1 MNHRFYYSYSYCF
14 LHILFLAR
22 RVFPTAAF
30 HPSVRTAPSTTAL
43 NLFQRPRKYDGD
55 AAAQAEIRALF
66 LLWNDALA
74 TGDARIVTARYA
86 EDAVLFPVDSDIP
99 RMDRD
104 SIRAYYDT
112 FLRKRPQVFQIKSQL
127 RIGKGWAQDSGIY
140 ELTLAEEGTML
151 EARYSFLYAQENGQW
166 KIQHQHSSVRP
177 ESVRFNQPIAESQV
191 RDLFQVWQRALVSLD
206 PKVVADLY
214 TRNAV
219 VFPMDS
225 DTPRNSRDAVQ
236 DYYRTF
242 LKRGPV
248 AKLQDSFVQI
258 SSNWAKHIGMYEIA
272 MQDKR
277 EKIRCRFSFLYT
289 FEEGQWRIA
298 HHHASVMPEGIAVAQ
313 PITQQQ
319 VRSWFQEWN
328 DALATGDA
336 SIVASRYARNAV
348 YLPTL
353 SDAPRTTNHL
363 IRDYFEMFLK
373 RGPECAIESGDI
385 FLGTNWALDFG
396 VYSFTLDGGETKI
409 RARYSFVYSY
419 EDGDWKISH
428 HHSSIMPEVLLSYE
442 EEEESAA
449 LQKPRL

>member
-1 MNHRFYYSYSYCF
+1 
-14 LHILFLAR
+14 
-22 RVFPTAAF
+22 
-30 HPSVRTAPSTTAL
+30 
-43 NLFQRPRKYDGD
+43 
-55 AAAQAEIRALF
+55 
-66 LLWNDALA
+66 
-74 TGDARIVTARYA
+74 
-86 EDAVLFPVDSDIP
+86 
-99 RMDRD
+99 
-104 SIRAYYDT
+104 
-112 FLRKRPQVFQIKSQL
+112 
-127 RIGKGWAQDSGIY
+127 
-140 ELTLAEEGTML
+140 ML